1 MAVVLLST
9 REFSSLIEA
18 ENIDSMTTSMH
29 PLETFSQWRRR
40 WFGWLPIHQ
49 RWERSAEDVAPERH
63 DDWLLDPINQQEASA
78 LFPHLSKERAIL
90 QYQKIRLQMR
100 EQEQRGY

>member
-9 REFSSLIEA
+9 REFSSLIETQ
-18 ENIDSMTTSMH
+18 NIDSIEKSMH

-40 WFGWLPIHQ
+40 WFSWLPIHQ
-49 RWERSAEDVAPERH
+49 RWERSTEEVTPERH

-78 LFPHLSKERAIL
+78 LFPHLSKERAVL
-90 QYQKIRLQMR
+90 QYQKIRLQIR

>member
-1 MAVVLLST
+1 M
-9 REFSSLIEA
+9 E
-18 ENIDSMTTSMH
+18 
-29 PLETFSQWRRR
+29 
-40 WFGWLPIHQ
+40 
-49 RWERSAEDVAPERH
+49 VAPERH

-90 QYQKIRLQMR
+90 QYQRIRLQMR

>member
-1 MAVVLLST
+1 MA
-9 REFSSLIEA
+9 A
-18 ENIDSMTTSMH
+18 CTTSS
-29 PLETFSQWRRR
+29 PPSNGSQWRQR
-40 WFGWLPIHQ
+40 WFGWFPILQ
-49 RWERSAEDVAPERH
+49 RWERSAKEVAPERQ

-100 EQEQRGY
+100 EQEQRGF

>member
-1 MAVVLLST
+1 
-9 REFSSLIEA
+9 
-18 ENIDSMTTSMH
+18 MH

-40 WFGWLPIHQ
+40 WFGWLPINQ
-49 RWERSAEDVAPERH
+49 RWERSAEDVAPERQ